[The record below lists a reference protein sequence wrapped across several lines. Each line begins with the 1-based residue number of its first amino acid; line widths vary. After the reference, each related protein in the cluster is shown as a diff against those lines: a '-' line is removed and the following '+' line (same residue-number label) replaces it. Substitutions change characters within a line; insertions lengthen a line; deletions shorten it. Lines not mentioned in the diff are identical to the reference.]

1 VIRILLQFVLVAAL
15 FSSAS
20 LGSAQGPDRAARTVP
35 MHYEQREISQLVE
48 VVARHTGRRYI
59 FGDNLRGRVTIT
71 VPGRVSEDEAIAL
84 LNAALLLKG
93 FAALPVGEDSTK
105 IVALT
110 ETKSGAPLVDGPL
123 DPERERPIAT
133 LIRLEHANVNNVA
146 VALRP
151 YVAATG
157 AALPYGPTNSLILAG
172 TEARVSRLL
181 TIVRILDQAADESI
195 MVRTLRHRSAEMMAE
210 ILRVKFNSGPVES
223 KHAGIWS
230 DERTNQIVV
239 QAPPMKLEAMREV
252 IREIDRPVE
261 GEGLIRVVRILNRDA
276 DDVAALLEGMQRTSS
291 GGGPQASTPALA
303 AIRSDLVDRPYSVTV
318 DSATRSLVLASDPE
332 TLGVLVEVVG
342 LLDQLPPRIAVDVMI
357 LELVRPSGFNL
368 GVDYFLPVLEP
379 SSITDPAVFI
389 SSGASS
395 ILSSLTSATSLATG
409 VPSGPAANES
419 IFGRYTRAPLQLSLD
434 PGVGDPITILVPR
447 EDVSFQAGEF
457 SGETTILMR
466 PHILA
471 MSGEEHEIFVGNQI
485 PVPTGSSSTDFGEV
499 GVNGALSNRQII
511 ERREVGI
518 GLTVKPTVGQ
528 AGIVNLDLKLEISE
542 IQSSIAGSVEQV
554 GPTFTQRTIEST
566 LRLSPGDYAVLGT
579 SNGSGESYA
588 RVGIPYLMDIP
599 FLGFFF
605 GSVSTTKIEN
615 DLLIVVEARVMRSP
629 SEDVA
634 DTIRR
639 RIAMERAISRVAD
652 LGGLDSEPYAVL
664 LETVDRASK
673 AKLIAEAFSEDGFE
687 TEVTDWESTGGR
699 LWDIYLT
706 DFATFEL
713 ASGVAER
720 LYDVG
725 WKPEVTVLSPENV
738 LAGD

>member
-1 VIRILLQFVLVAAL
+1 
-15 FSSAS
+15 
-20 LGSAQGPDRAARTVP
+20 
-35 MHYEQREISQLVE
+35 
-48 VVARHTGRRYI
+48 
-59 FGDNLRGRVTIT
+59 
-71 VPGRVSEDEAIAL
+71 
-84 LNAALLLKG
+84 
-93 FAALPVGEDSTK
+93 
-105 IVALT
+105 
-110 ETKSGAPLVDGPL
+110 
-123 DPERERPIAT
+123 
-133 LIRLEHANVNNVA
+133 
-146 VALRP
+146 
-151 YVAATG
+151 
-157 AALPYGPTNSLILAG
+157 
-172 TEARVSRLL
+172 
-181 TIVRILDQAADESI
+181 
-195 MVRTLRHRSAEMMAE
+195 MAE
-210 ILRVKFNSGPVES
+210 ILRVKFNSGPVKS

-239 QAPPMKLEAMREV
+239 QAPPMELEAMREM
-252 IREIDRPVE
+252 IRKIDRPVE
-261 GEGLIRVVRILNRDA
+261 GEGLVRVVQILNRDA
-276 DDVAALLEGMQRTSS
+276 DDVAAILEGMRKTSS
-291 GGGPQASTPALA
+291 AGGPQKSTPALD
-303 AIRSDLVDRPYSVTV
+303 AIRSDLVNRSYSVTV
-318 DSATRSLVLASDPE
+318 DPATRSLVLASDLE
-332 TLGVLVEVVG
+332 TLAVLVEVVG
-342 LLDQLPPRIAVDVMI
+342 LLDQLPPRIAVDVMV

-395 ILSSLTSATSLATG
+395 ILSSLGSATSLGTG

-471 MSGEEHEIFVGNQI
+471 MSGEEHEFFVGNQI
-485 PVPTGSSSTDFGEV
+485 PVPTGSSNTQSEELGP
-499 GVNGALSNRQII
+499 NGALSNRQII
-511 ERREVGI
+511 ERRDVGI

-554 GPTFTQRTIEST
+554 GATFTQRTIEST
-566 LRLSPGDYAVLGT
+566 LRLSPGDYAVIGT

-588 RVGIPYLMDIP
+588 RVGIPYLMNIP
-599 FLGFFF
+599 FIGFAF
-605 GSVSTTKIEN
+605 GSVSRTKIEN

-664 LETVDRASK
+664 LETVDRAAK

-687 TEVTDWESTGGR
+687 TKVTDWESTGGR

-713 ASGVAER
+713 ASGVAGR